1 MSAILSG
8 DIKLALEELE
18 KYDNDLVTKN
28 SKISQ
33 LLNFI
38 KYVKNENYKKALNL
52 LNQNEEIIIT
62 LKVQPIIKAWLAD
75 NFSQAKSEIDQF
87 EYKSDGLVMSDI
99 YFIHLALINNF
110 YKDKVKAIN
119 ILEKTLNSGI
129 NNRLRQMFF
138 YKNIIQDKV
147 EDNKIIQ

>member
-1 MSAILSG
+1 
-8 DIKLALEELE
+8 
-18 KYDNDLVTKN
+18 
-28 SKISQ
+28 
-33 LLNFI
+33 
-38 KYVKNENYKKALNL
+38 
-52 LNQNEEIIIT
+52 
-62 LKVQPIIKAWLAD
+62 
-75 NFSQAKSEIDQF
+75 
-87 EYKSDGLVMSDI
+87 MSDI